1 MTVYPEDFSD
11 FVNTDPRMKECGLM
25 VDQEH
30 PAAGKYA
37 RYGPMINFSET
48 TGTNL
53 GPITVVGEHTA
64 SVLRELGYTPDQI
77 KDFASRKIVVCGET

>member
-11 FVNTDPRMKECGLM
+11 FVNTDSRMKDSGLM
-25 VDQEH
+25 VDQKH
-30 PAAGKYA
+30 PAIGKYL

-64 SVLRELGYTPDQI
+64 SVLSELGYTPDQI
-77 KDFASRKIVVCGET
+77 RDFASRKIVVCGES